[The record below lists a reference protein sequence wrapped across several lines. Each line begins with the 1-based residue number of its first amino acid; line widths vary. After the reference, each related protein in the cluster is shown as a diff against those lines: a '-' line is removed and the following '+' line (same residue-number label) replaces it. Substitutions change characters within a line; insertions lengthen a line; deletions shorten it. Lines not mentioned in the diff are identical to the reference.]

1 VLLELST
8 GFRGGYF
15 PKLAP
20 PHDLQT
26 FFIFIFI
33 LLKTDTY
40 GVFAKLMRCG
50 TAIAL
55 IYNQ

>member
-8 GFRGGYF
+8 GFLGGYF
-15 PKLAP
+15 PQLAYL
-20 PHDLQT
+20 HDLQT
-26 FFIFIFI
+26 FIFIFFI
-33 LLKTDTY
+33 FVKTDTY